1 VGLCSRTSK
10 ENSVVLHIEEFIIE
24 TIALIRPLIGSVA
37 RQDSDLGRQMVR
49 AASSIALNVAEGA
62 CSQGRN
68 ENARFYN
75 ALGSANET
83 LACLK
88 VSVALGY
95 IAPPE
100 PQLLDRF
107 QRIIATLKNLAHRRR

>member
-1 VGLCSRTSK
+1 M
-10 ENSVVLHIEEFIIE
+10 LHIEDFIIE
-24 TIALIRPLIGSVA
+24 TIALIRPLLHAIEG
-37 RQDSDLGRQMVR
+37 QNGDLGRQMAR

-83 LACLK
+83 LCCLK
-88 VSVALGY
+88 VGVALGY
-95 IAPPE
+95 IPPVE
-100 PQLLDRF
+100 PQVLDRF
-107 QRIIATLKNLAHRRR
+107 QRIIATLKNLARRRR